1 MQQKGY
7 VMKCNILY
15 PVVMLVCCNA
25 AVASDMPAGGYYER
39 ETQNC
44 DMAAMQRELNDATAA
59 RRAVITVVKC
69 APASVAQNNRYDEY
83 AYGLSDGYADEYAA
97 AAAPVERVVSRRYYV
112 EETVQQYRPVVR
124 YEPAG
129 CYTRMRRVCSECD
142 T

>member
-1 MQQKGY
+1 MKNKIFCGLVY
-7 VMKCNILY
+7 VFAAGR
-15 PVVMLVCCNA
+15 VM
-25 AVASDMPAGGYYER
+25 ASDMPAGGYYER

-129 CYTRMRRVCSECD
+129 CYTRMHRVCD
-142 T
+142 